1 MAPCRG
7 PLGSSS
13 PGPPILLIHGAG
25 TTARLWDAVRE
36 QLGCLEV
43 RVPDRRS
50 SGHLHTEIADLSPWA
65 EGALVVGVSGGATLG
80 LALAA
85 SDINLAGAIL
95 HEPAVGSLLPGL
107 LGPVAAAFA
116 AGGVTAFG
124 QTLYG
129 RSWEPEMAPRDEGA
143 VGRDLA
149 MFRAFEPSAPRS
161 GQGPVIV
168 TVGAQSPPN
177 RYEAA
182 QALGEAFGVA
192 HRVLDGCGHFAP
204 LEAPGALARLIV
216 AYRRELTAA
225 AATTTYR

>member
-1 MAPCRG
+1 M
-7 PLGSSS
+7 
-13 PGPPILLIHGAG
+13 
-25 TTARLWDAVRE
+25 WDPVRE
-36 QLGCLEV
+36 QLGDLQI
-43 RVPDRRS
+43 RAADRRS
-50 SGHLHTEIADLSPWA
+50 SGHLETEIADLSPWA

-85 SDINLAGAIL
+85 SDIKLAGAIL
-95 HEPAVGSLLPGL
+95 HEPAVGSLQPGL

-116 AGGVTAFG
+116 EGGVAGFG

-129 RSWEPEMAPRDEGA
+129 PLWSPEMAPGDEGA

-168 TVGAQSPPN
+168 TVGAQSPKN
-177 RYEAA
+177 RHEAA
-182 QALGEAFGVA
+182 QALGESFGIA
-192 HRVLDGCGHFAP
+192 HRVLDGCAHFAP

-216 AYRRELTAA
+216 AYRLELTAV
-225 AATTTYR
+225 AATTAPR